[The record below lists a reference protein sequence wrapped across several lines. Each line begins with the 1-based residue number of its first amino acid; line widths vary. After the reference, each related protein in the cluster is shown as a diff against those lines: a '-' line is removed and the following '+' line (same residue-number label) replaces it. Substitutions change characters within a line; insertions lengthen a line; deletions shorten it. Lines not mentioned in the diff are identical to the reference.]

1 MSQGK
6 QTKQQKNGRSSIPT
20 AFQPK
25 LFTLYPL
32 QAFAAVSVTTFYAS
46 FRCFGRHRCDHD
58 VREQAKSKVR
68 SSRPAPSCAYRQ

>member
-32 QAFAAVSVTTFYAS
+32 QAFATCDRAKGFLRDQATLAVMGLRIAVS
-46 FRCFGRHRCDHD
+46 
-58 VREQAKSKVR
+58 
-68 SSRPAPSCAYRQ
+68 